1 MLLSLGENIM
11 HRSLGSLAG
20 MATSAFG
27 AGTSAAMRQATSPK
41 TILECIINFFT
52 CGGVRRKNETQYKEL
67 IEAMA
72 DTLKSSMSDRGAP
85 LPENIILDDMDGC
98 RVEFNLPGENNEAEQ
113 VIVRVSKGD
122 HSETREIPFDSFE
135 KICRALLFRCEFSLP
150 HDSVMLTARGGM
162 NPKGAVLTGANLTA
176 ENLCDADLSGADLE
190 GAILFM
196 ADCEGANFKGANLS
210 GASLGDSNLTN
221 ACLADT
227 IMCGATLG
235 RANLTGANLQHA
247 SLLGCSMVECLC
259 SGANMDH
266 ANVSGATLIRADM
279 SDATLQ
285 GAIIMA
291 TDMEGAILT
300 RANLQKASFISTNL
314 GEVDFSE
321 ANLKNTSFK
330 DCTLTD
336 SCTEDATM
344 STSTQTLFNEFYS
357 ENI

>member
-1 MLLSLGENIM
+1 M

-27 AGTSAAMRQATSPK
+27 AGTYAAMRQATSPK
-41 TILECIINFFT
+41 TILEHIINFFT
-52 CGGVRRKNETQYKEL
+52 CGGVRRKHEAQYQEL
-67 IEAMA
+67 IETMA
-72 DTLKSSMSDRGAP
+72 DTLKSSMPDRGAP

-150 HDSVMLTARGGM
+150 HDSVMLTAQGGM
-162 NPKGAVLTGANLTA
+162 NLKGAVLTGANLTA
-176 ENLCDADLSGADLE
+176 ENLCGADLSDADLGGAV
-190 GAILFM
+190 LFM
-196 ADCEGANFKGANLS
+196 ADCDGANLKGANLS
-210 GASLGDSNLTN
+210 GASLGDSNLMN
-221 ACLADT
+221 ACLEDS
-227 IMCGATLG
+227 IMCGATLD

-259 SGANMDH
+259 SGANMEH
-266 ANVSGATLIRADM
+266 ANISGATLIRADM
-279 SDATLQ
+279 SGATLKS
-285 GAIIMA
+285 ATIMA
-291 TDMEGAILT
+291 ADMEGAILT
-300 RANLQKASFISTNL
+300 RANLRKASFISTNL
-314 GEVDFSE
+314 DGADLAE
-321 ANLKNTSFK
+321 ANLNNTCFK
-330 DCTLTD
+330 DCTLTHLR
-336 SCTEDATM
+336 TEDATM